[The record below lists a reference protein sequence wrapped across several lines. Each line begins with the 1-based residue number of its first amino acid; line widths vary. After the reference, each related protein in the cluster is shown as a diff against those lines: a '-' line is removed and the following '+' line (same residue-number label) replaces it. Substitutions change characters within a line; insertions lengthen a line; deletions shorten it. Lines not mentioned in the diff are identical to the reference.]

1 MLQPDSHMSDALD
14 PSKLGDSV
22 IIEKLQDAIGNY
34 FTSIVSQDATWAKEI
49 LGLSSS

>member
-14 PSKLGDSV
+14 PSRPEDTV
-22 IIEKLQDAIGNY
+22 IIEKLRDAIGDY
-34 FTSIVSQDATWAKEI
+34 FTSILAQDATWAKEV

>member
-1 MLQPDSHMSDALD
+1 MTDTLD
-14 PSKLGDSV
+14 PSKPGDTV
-22 IIEKLQDAIGNY
+22 IIEQLQDAIGNY